1 MATKIYYDKEA
12 KILYIVLR
20 EGPVEDT
27 EEVADGIFME
37 LNEKGEPVGIEIWG
51 VEKVVYIAD

>member
-1 MATKIYYDKEA
+1 LATKIYYDKEA